1 MSYETILE
9 EVKTLPEQSLDELSS
24 FINFL
29 KFKTSAEYT
38 SNDSPHKPTVPE
50 TKKAFFDAVGKISFD
65 KESVE
70 HLRERSVI

>member
-29 KFKTSAEYT
+29 KYKTSKENINNA
-38 SNDSPHKPTVPE
+38 SSHKPAVPE

-65 KESVE
+65 KEAVE

>member
-29 KFKTSAEYT
+29 KYKTSEENINNASSY
-38 SNDSPHKPTVPE
+38 KPTVPE